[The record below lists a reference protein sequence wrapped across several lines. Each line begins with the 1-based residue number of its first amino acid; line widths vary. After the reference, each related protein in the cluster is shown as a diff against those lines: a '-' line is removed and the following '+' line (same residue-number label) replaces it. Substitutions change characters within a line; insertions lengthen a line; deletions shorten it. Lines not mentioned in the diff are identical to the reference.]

1 MPISALPQS
10 TVRLLGSSVTIACPL
25 SLVKELIDNS
35 VDAKATTIEVTVSAD
50 TISKIQVRDNGHGI
64 NLDDFG
70 SLGRRAHTSK
80 LRTFEELRTKG
91 GKTLGF
97 RGEAL
102 ASANNLATIKVT
114 TRTTKDPVASQ
125 LHLISGVGGV
135 EKKQPVSANVG
146 TTVQALKLFE
156 TLPVRK
162 QHALKESRKTLPKI
176 KKLLQAYALALPHIK
191 LVFKVL
197 EDPGQNWSYSPIS
210 STTRE
215 AIQQVFGT
223 SLATQCNQFKAPA
236 TSNFQ
241 LNASG
246 LVDVELTAFLPKS
259 GCESKTLKDKGSFI
273 SVDARPIS
281 SLRGTGKKITVLF
294 RKYWNQAANSAKS
307 ALSLSN
313 PFMHLSITCS
323 AGSYDPNVSPMKD
336 ELLFVDEQKLLD
348 CFEALCKQAY
358 ESVEPPKPTGR
369 TDNGPAAHVLE
380 SNEANASI
388 RTPVLEQQ
396 RVSTDEKAQDALDE
410 ELQFDNG
417 ELAQILEP
425 AEPSEVER
433 SGHAFETTKELQQNQ
448 TDCTTRKEAKARPD
462 LIHNDAMQSHEK
474 TPVEA
479 MMRTAHKVDLGRND
493 SNASDEATITGSL
506 PVQVIPRSPKS
517 TPIYKA
523 RTNGGRGHRTPGRR
537 FDDIGFYFQPRT
549 EDSIEIATDETATT
563 GNTPEPE
570 ETISR
575 TTGAIRNP
583 LRELRDY
590 DLNKMRKFDLE
601 PETSSPEPDILQPR
615 NLLRGDLDAPFHRRG
630 LSVLSNHEAELT
642 NRPFGSP
649 SPPSTPYVP
658 NVVGQ
663 RRGQGMYGQ
672 STESRS
678 HTPLQT
684 PPNSNPNRS
693 ERRSNPPFRL
703 PRSSNIL
710 PPQPVPAQGG
720 TRQRALPAAYTMGNE
735 RERKPLPF
743 GRSSPTSTG
752 LHIDR
757 LRFDKETET
766 PKQTN
771 SPLRGNDSTDKN
783 SRSGFLF
790 PAPHDQEQG

>member
-1 MPISALPQS
+1 MSISALPQS
-10 TVRLLGSSVTIACPL
+10 TARLLGSSVTIACPL

-64 NLDDFG
+64 YLDDFG

-162 QHALKESRKTLPKI
+162 QHALKESRKALPKI

-197 EDPGQNWSYSPIS
+197 EDPGQNWSYSPVS

-215 AIQQVFGT
+215 AMQQVFGA
-223 SLATQCNQFKAPA
+223 SLATQGNQFKASA

-246 LVDVELTAFLPKS
+246 LADVELTAFLPRS
-259 GCESKTLKDKGSFI
+259 GCESKILKDKGSFI

-294 RKYWNQAANSAKS
+294 KKYWNQAANSAKS

-336 ELLFVDEQKLLD
+336 ELLFVDEQRLLD

-369 TDNGPAAHVLE
+369 TDDGLAAHVLE

-388 RTPVLEQQ
+388 RTPVLEWQ
-396 RVSTDEKAQDALDE
+396 RVSIDEKAQDGLVE
-410 ELQFDNG
+410 EFQFDNG
-417 ELAQILEP
+417 ELAQILEL

-433 SGHAFETTKELQQNQ
+433 SGHAFETTKQLQQNQ
-448 TDCTTRKEAKARPD
+448 PDCTTGKKAKAKPD
-462 LIHNDAMQSHEK
+462 LTRNDAMQSHEK

-517 TPIYKA
+517 TPIHKA

-549 EDSIEIATDETATT
+549 EDLIEIATDQTATT

-583 LRELRDY
+583 LRELRDD
-590 DLNKMRKFDLE
+590 DLNKMRE
-601 PETSSPEPDILQPR
+601 ETSSPEPDILQPR

-658 NVVGQ
+658 SVVGQ
-663 RRGQGMYGQ
+663 RRGQGMYEQ
-672 STESRS
+672 SIESRN

-693 ERRSNPPFRL
+693 ERRPNPPFRL
-703 PRSSNIL
+703 PHSSNIW
-710 PPQPVPAQGG
+710 PPQSVPAQGG
-720 TRQRALPAAYTMGNE
+720 ARQRALPAVYTMGNE

-743 GRSSPTSTG
+743 GRSSPSAG

-771 SPLRGNDSTDKN
+771 SSLRGDDRTDKN
-783 SRSGFLF
+783 SKSGFLF
-790 PAPHDQEQG
+790 PAPHEQEQG